1 PRGIQ
6 EMIILENDDTTFTFE
21 EMKMINETKK
31 IMHMPELEVAATCVR
46 LPVVS
51 GHSESVYIEVE
62 KEGVTVAE
70 LKSLLAN
77 AEGIVL
83 QDNPEEQLYPMP
95 ATAVGKQRIHCVD
108 DEVFEVGT
116 VIVTTPPKE
125 ACKIIKGA
133 EGTSLHKWSEQSV
146 PVTVGA
152 LDIGLRQ
159 LPNPTHQFVLGLDQ
173 PIFFTNQSR
182 AAKLS
187 EDGSIAV
194 SLIKYHNPVL
204 EMNHIH

>member
-1 PRGIQ
+1 M
-6 EMIILENDDTTFTFE
+6 E
-21 EMKMINETKK
+21 
-31 IMHMPELEVAATCVR
+31 
-46 LPVVS
+46 
-51 GHSESVYIEVE
+51 IEHYE
-62 KEGVTVAE
+62 
-70 LKSLLAN
+70 
-77 AEGIVL
+77 
-83 QDNPEEQLYPMP
+83 D
-95 ATAVGKQRIHCVD
+95 KQRIHCVD

-133 EGTSLHKWSEQSV
+133 EGTSLHRWSEQSV
-146 PVTVGA
+146 PVTVAA

-194 SLIKYHNPVL
+194 SLIKYHNPML
-204 EMNHIH
+204 EMNHIHEDKEQLESTMELLHPNWKREVVAQQYLPKITVVHDFPHIDRVEKPVLIYLKCQVFMLQEIGQGMMKY